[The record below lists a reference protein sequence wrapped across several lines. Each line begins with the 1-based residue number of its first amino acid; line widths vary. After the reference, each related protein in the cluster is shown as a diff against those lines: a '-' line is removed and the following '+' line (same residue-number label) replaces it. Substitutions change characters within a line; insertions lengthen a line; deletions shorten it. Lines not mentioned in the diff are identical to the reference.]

1 MILAKLHPLKHNV
14 VATTRKGRTVTP
26 DKIITPTS
34 VNHGNLDFAFGKAS
48 NEHDIYVYSMQV
60 CPLQQDFTTEPVND
74 KIKESSDLIPPR
86 ILQSV
91 HGFFNLKT
99 DHPTRLNLCASW
111 DKNTVSNTLVESASL
126 LLKTLIFLY
135 LTLV

>member
-1 MILAKLHPLKHNV
+1 LKHNI
-14 VATTRKGRTVTP
+14 VATTRKGNTVTQNKN
-26 DKIITPTS
+26 KIITPTS

-48 NEHDIYVYSMQV
+48 NEHDICVYSMQV
-60 CPLQQDFTTEPVND
+60 CPLQQDLTTEPVSD

-91 HGFFNLKT
+91 HGFFNLKA

-111 DKNTVSNTLVESASL
+111 DKNTVSSTTLESASL
-126 LLKTLIFLY
+126 FVFVY
-135 LTLV
+135 VTLVN

>member
-1 MILAKLHPLKHNV
+1 
-14 VATTRKGRTVTP
+14 
-26 DKIITPTS
+26 
-34 VNHGNLDFAFGKAS
+34 
-48 NEHDIYVYSMQV
+48 MQV